1 VVTLR
6 EGLWK
11 AGPYKPLTVG
21 LRKTGGRNNQG
32 RITVWHRGGGS
43 KRLYRQV
50 PPPPHDAQWLPASCA
65 QPGRPRRS
73 ALKARVAGVRELPRH
88 G

>member
-11 AGPYKPLTVG
+11 GGPYKPLTVG

-50 PPPPHDAQWLPASCA
+50 PPP
-65 QPGRPRRS
+65 
-73 ALKARVAGVRELPRH
+73 
-88 G
+88 

>member
-1 VVTLR
+1 VTLR

-11 AGPYKPLTVG
+11 GGPYKPLTEG
-21 LRKTGGRNNQG
+21 LRKSGGRNNHG

-50 PPPPHDAQWLPASCA
+50 CHAWNAVSQA
-65 QPGRPRRS
+65 
-73 ALKARVAGVRELPRH
+73 LPRSNDEWC
-88 G
+88 GPAKQF